1 MFKEVYLV
9 WLIFSSQSNFDQ
21 FSSSFSLTFVS
32 TWPRAEAGDKYIKD
46 LIWKKKEKKK
56 FKSHFYF
63 HVVSILMYFESDFK
77 VTLMQ
82 V

>member
-21 FSSSFSLTFVS
+21 FSSSFSLTFIS

-46 LIWKKKEKKK
+46 LIWKKKKKK
-56 FKSHFYF
+56 KIQITFLF
-63 HVVSILMYFESDFK
+63 
-77 VTLMQ
+77 
-82 V
+82 